1 MPHLDVRVMLVVRNG
16 LLLTVSPLKDHPH
29 AVFIQLPLLD
39 IARDVH
45 RIRAE
50 HVDNVDRC
58 VVTAEIHQRN
68 VEIDPELRLRVG
80 VKHHARLDGR
90 GHERVDLHEEERDH
104 EHAEAR
110 ARARASHDEPGERSS
125 SRARRTMHKST
136 WSHRSWW
143 LLSGRSGFSD
153 RNRPERERGRK
164 PTQCAR
170 DTQSR
175 VDARAATEA
184 RRPRAMF
191 DRPDGMLH
199 GYSSWLIR
207 VRATRI
213 AREWSAWSP
222 RGFGSRGPAP
232 KYAGSFLAASQGSLR
247 RLAPASPLGR
257 SEGTL

>member
-110 ARARASHDEPGERSS
+110 TH
-125 SRARRTMHKST
+125 
-136 WSHRSWW
+136 
-143 LLSGRSGFSD
+143 
-153 RNRPERERGRK
+153 N
-164 PTQCAR
+164 
-170 DTQSR
+170 
-175 VDARAATEA
+175 
-184 RRPRAMF
+184 
-191 DRPDGMLH
+191 
-199 GYSSWLIR
+199 
-207 VRATRI
+207 TR
-213 AREWSAWSP
+213 
-222 RGFGSRGPAP
+222 
-232 KYAGSFLAASQGSLR
+232 
-247 RLAPASPLGR
+247 
-257 SEGTL
+257 